1 MLRRNVFGL
10 IVDDIGTPTREEV
23 DVLYILECA
32 KDVGMEVIEGK
43 TACSISFCAEIM
55 RRLRENNDKS
65 IVRVSCKMSVN
76 DEKICSKK

>member
-10 IVDDIGTPTREEV
+10 IVDDLGTPTKEEI
-23 DVLYILECA
+23 DVLYIMQCA

-76 DEKICSKK
+76 KKGEQT